1 MATVDVVDTQNR
13 KAGQVELAPG
23 IFEVQVR
30 EHLFHAEV
38 RRQLAR
44 RHRGTHST
52 LNRSGVSGGGIKPW
66 KQKGTGRARQGSI
79 RAPQWAGGG
88 AVFGPVPRDYAFS
101 LNKKTRRAALCA
113 ALSQRY
119 KEGAVIVVAPL
130 ALGEYKTK
138 RVAEW
143 LSQLGCAGQSV
154 LLVVDERDEK
164 LSVSARNL
172 PRVSLLQVAG
182 LNVYDVLRHQKLV
195 IAVDAVAAI
204 EARLSK
210 ISRHGAEARS

>member
-13 KAGQVELAPG
+13 KAGQMELPPG
-23 IFEVQVR
+23 IFEVRVR

-38 RRQLAR
+38 RRQLAK

-52 LNRSGVSGGGIKPW
+52 RNRSGVSGGGIKPW

-88 AVFGPVPRDYAFS
+88 AVFGPVPRNYEHS

-113 ALSQRY
+113 ALSHKFKQ
-119 KEGAVIVVAPL
+119 GAVTVADPL
-130 ALGEYKTK
+130 ELSEFKTK

-143 LSQLGCAGQSV
+143 LSQLGFAGHSV
-154 LLVVDERDEK
+154 LLVVSELDER
-164 LSVSARNL
+164 LAFSARNL
-172 PRVSLLQVAG
+172 PGVSCLPVVG

-195 IAVDAVAAI
+195 IAKGAVAAI
-204 EARLSK
+204 EARLAK
-210 ISRHGAEARS
+210 TSRHGGEARS